1 MMRFLWLLLLIIHA
15 TYAGEKQECVMK
27 EYLDPNDSQDNA
39 FLWKNLFIKLNKV
52 VEATEKLEQNFES
65 INKRLDELTR
75 RQNEQEDRLNKLLE
89 NANVGNKA
97 PESQWTTIMRRKDG
111 SVNFNRNW
119 NEYKNGFGNP
129 DADFF
134 VGLEMLHR
142 LTTEGKPQEL
152 LVVLVDFEDETR
164 YARYDSFG

>member
-75 RQNEQEDRLNKLLE
+75 
-89 NANVGNKA
+89 
-97 PESQWTTIMRRKDG
+97 SQWTTIMRRKDG